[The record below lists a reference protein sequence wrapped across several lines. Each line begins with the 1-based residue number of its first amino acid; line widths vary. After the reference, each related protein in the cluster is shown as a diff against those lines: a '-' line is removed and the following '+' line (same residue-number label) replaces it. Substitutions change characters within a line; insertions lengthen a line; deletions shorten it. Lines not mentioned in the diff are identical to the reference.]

1 MFGCPTHVL
10 GTSSSFTS
18 ECLWQRFAS
27 VGTQRLAAF
36 GQQWLLG
43 NDLRADS
50 FFLLRVSTNP
60 HNSADAHLKLLIAT
74 SRARTSELHSIL
86 FLGSCNRRGLP
97 SNGFSNNHWALSV
110 GVTMPRRHSK
120 QRPDSSYEGEE
131 SDQRCMNTCRQRVHD
146 IDVTH

>member
-1 MFGCPTHVL
+1 MFGYPKRVL
-10 GTSSSFTS
+10 GTSCSFTS

-27 VGTQRLAAF
+27 VGTQHLAPF
-36 GQQWLLG
+36 GQPWLLG
-43 NDLRADS
+43 NDPRADS
-50 FFLLRVSTNP
+50 CFLLRVPTNP
-60 HNSADAHLKLLIAT
+60 HNSADAHLKPLIAT
-74 SRARTSELHSIL
+74 SRARTYDLDSIL
-86 FLGSCNRRGLP
+86 FLGSFNRLGLP

-110 GVTMPRRHSK
+110 GVTIPHWHSK